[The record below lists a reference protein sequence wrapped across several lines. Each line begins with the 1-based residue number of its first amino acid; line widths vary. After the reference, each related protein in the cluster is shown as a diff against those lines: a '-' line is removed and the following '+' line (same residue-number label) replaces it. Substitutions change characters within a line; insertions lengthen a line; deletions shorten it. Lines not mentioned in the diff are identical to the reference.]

1 VGIEWNIAVFDVHRT
16 DTLQIHSTARAL
28 GTDHDTFGRI
38 SQAAGEKVS
47 TIQTTVKRR
56 KATPSISPMKIT
68 PYTESIVLFL
78 EVKSS

>member
-47 TIQTTVKRR
+47 TIQT
-56 KATPSISPMKIT
+56 PSTSPMKIT